1 MKKIAKAES
10 LFWCLNNT
18 FIYLGNATCEQSLQN
33 FIFVI
38 DQYCCPKAAIFSFY
52 PYYNWLFANVLKII
66 LFLTL
71 S

>member
-52 PYYNWLFANVLKII
+52 PYYN
-66 LFLTL
+66 
-71 S
+71 